1 MYCIVIYLI
10 LFLNNIVKENEIIF
24 RNTSFRIM
32 GILGLS
38 KLVADVAATAIK
50 GYTFLPLSILTSTL
64 KSIFI
69 QIDIH
74 KEEKIK

>member
-1 MYCIVIYLI
+1 
-10 LFLNNIVKENEIIF
+10 
-24 RNTSFRIM
+24 M